1 VWLAEEVLQ
10 RNSTI
15 PTILIVLLRTWMGV
29 LPERSRVASVEHTS
43 QSEEERMGLF
53 DNMFG
58 SGAQGAQDA
67 NSQKRFAELKQ
78 KYQSVLRTIEQEH
91 IQLQNLHVENN
102 KLFIKGTAP
111 SEQAKNKVWDEIKL
125 VNPNADDITADLN
138 VAQGATQAAAAG
150 ASAGGG
156 QAMGGQKYTV
166 RSGDSLSKISQQFYG
181 NAHDYMRI
189 FYANKDK
196 ISDPNKIQPG
206 MELTIPSAEAK
217 G

>member
-1 VWLAEEVLQ
+1 M
-10 RNSTI
+10 R
-15 PTILIVLLRTWMGV
+15 LRTGMGV
-29 LPERSRVASVEHTS
+29 LRQYEQVVSVKE
-43 QSEEERMGLF
+43 QAQFEEELMGIF
-53 DNMFG
+53 DKMFG

-67 NSQKRFAELKQ
+67 TSQKRFEELKQ
-78 KYQSVLRTIEQEH
+78 KYQSVLRSIEQQH

-111 SEQAKNKVWDEIKL
+111 SEQAKNKIWDEIKL
-125 VNPNADDITADLN
+125 VNPNADDITADFN

-156 QAMGGQKYTV
+156 QSMGGQKYTV
-166 RSGDSLSKISQQFYG
+166 RSGDSLSKISQEFYG

-217 G
+217 S

>member
-1 VWLAEEVLQ
+1 
-10 RNSTI
+10 
-15 PTILIVLLRTWMGV
+15 
-29 LPERSRVASVEHTS
+29 
-43 QSEEERMGLF
+43 MGLF
-53 DNMFG
+53 DQMFG

-78 KYQSVLRTIEQEH
+78 KYQSVLRSIEQEH
-91 IQLQNLHVENN
+91 VQLQNLHVENN

-125 VNPNADDITADLN
+125 VSPNADDITADFN

-181 NAHDYMRI
+181 SAHDYMRI

-217 G
+217 S